1 MASTSGRRKK
11 PALRPERLVGK
22 PVCVVLNDGSY
33 YIGMLTGTDGSSIAM
48 NGIRGSG
55 RLTKGTRKR
64 KGLRRGEQ
72 ARISGLL
79 GSLFGG
85 GGLSPAATGLF
96 GGGTGGGKPG
106 FWRMLWP
113 GLKFGIGMI
122 QTILPLLSLFKI

>member
-1 MASTSGRRKK
+1 MASSRRKA
-11 PALRPERLVGK
+11 PVLRPEGLVGR

-33 YIGMLTGTDGSSIAM
+33 YIGMLTGADGS
-48 NGIRGSG
+48 GITMDGMQGSG
-55 RLTKGTRKR
+55 RLAKGTRKR
-64 KGLRRGEQ
+64 KRLRREER
-72 ARISGLL
+72 ARVSGLL

-106 FWRMLWP
+106 FWGMLWP

-122 QTILPLLSLFKI
+122 QTIMPLLGLFKI